1 MYCCCIER
9 SCRSDNSENAS
20 EQEWRPL
27 LLIVP
32 LRLGLNEINPI
43 YVPGL
48 QVKCALANIT
58 SGPIIIFNGVVL

>member
-1 MYCCCIER
+1 MSNYIIFIER
-9 SCRSDNSENAS
+9 SCLCDNSISKGNL
-20 EQEWRPL
+20 EWKPL

-48 QVKCALANIT
+48 QVNIININKL
-58 SGPIIIFNGVVL
+58 S